1 MVQNRNI
8 AVCIILSIVT
18 CGIYGLYWMV
28 CLVNDVNT
36 VSGREGDFS
45 GGMVL
50 LLSIITCNIFVLFW
64 AYTAGEKIDAARL
77 AQGRPSQNN
86 GLVYLLLSLFGF
98 GIVTY
103 ALIQNE
109 LNQMSGPAQPYYG
122 GAQ

>member
-45 GGMVL
+45 GGIVL
-50 LLSIITCNIFVLFW
+50 VLSIITCNIFFLYW

-98 GIVTY
+98 GIVTC